1 MSKEIT
7 QMKNCAPAFCMEDGT
22 EIKNS
27 CWRLQE
33 QTVNGEAT
41 GAHAG
46 RHAAFTTTCYFC
58 WFLFIVNW
66 TLKKDHPKIN
76 IAFFT
81 SPLLGGS
88 RVLQRRILS
97 EKCLEWVLDFMCW
110 PMVRGWD
117 KAAFRKPSAELG
129 RGWSPR
135 SCLGHVSYA
144 HTVQQMHRLAEA
156 GLLLVWLRRSY
167 GDESLSK

>member
-33 QTVNGEAT
+33 QTVNGKAT

-46 RHAAFTTTCYFC
+46 RHAAFTATCYFC

-97 EKCLEWVLDFMCW
+97 EKCLEWVLDFMRW
-110 PMVRGWD
+110 PMVRDWD

-135 SCLGHVSYA
+135 SCLGHVSYT

-156 GLLLVWLRRSY
+156 GLLVWLQRSN